1 MRQLQWVKHQYGR
14 LMAALMAQLLVLWAS
29 NAWAATSIGLGQ
41 AGKNAGSQVKGL
53 SFMLW
58 MAALLIGFGLV
69 VFGIVK
75 FATNRNNKE
84 SMAVPLLM
92 IFGGALLVAVPSVI
106 AMTQVS
112 VFGSS
117 SAGTAMS
124 SLGIGG

>member
-1 MRQLQWVKHQYGR
+1 MRQWKWMKHQYGR
-14 LMAALMAQLLVLWAS
+14 LMAAMMVQLLMLWAS
-29 NAWAATSIGLGQ
+29 NAWAVTSIGLGQ
-41 AGKNAGSQVKGL
+41 AGKNAGNQVKGL

-84 SMAVPLLM
+84 PTTVPLLM
-92 IFGGALLVAVPSVI
+92 ILGGALLVAVPSVI
-106 AMTQVS
+106 AMMQVS

-117 SAGTAMS
+117 SAGSAMS